1 MAHSQ
6 EVKTAVRASYVRERL
21 PLEQA
26 AAQNDVSYATARSWK
41 RKAKNAGDDW
51 EKARV
56 ASRMANGSFGDIT
69 AELLEDLT
77 LLFQATIEDIK
88 DKEVDPMRKVE
99 AISRLSDAYSKT
111 LKAAGGGDQKIAK
124 LAIAMQVLEELA
136 TFIREGYPEQLEV
149 FAAILEPFG
158 QRVSEVFG

>member
-6 EVKTAVRASYVRERL
+6 ETKSAVRASYVRDRL
-21 PLEQA
+21 PLEQVA
-26 AAQNDVSYATARSWK
+26 EKHGISYATVRSWK
-41 RKAKNAGDDW
+41 RKAKEAGDCW

-56 ASRMANGSFGDIT
+56 ASRMANGTFGDIT
-69 AELLEDLT
+69 TELLEDLT
-77 LLFQATIEDIK
+77 LLFQTTITDIK
-88 DKEVDPMRKVE
+88 DKDISPLQKVE
-99 AISRLSDAYSKT
+99 AISKLSDAYSKT
-111 LKAAGGGDQKIAK
+111 IKAAGGGDQKIAK

-136 TFIREGYPEQLEV
+136 KFIREGYPEQLEV